1 MNKKILSILIL
12 LIITPCLMA
21 QKKELSQARSDIKNN
36 RNLAQTEKLLSE
48 LSADSIYKL
57 NPDVY
62 LLWYQSVLKQYEVGN
77 EKLYLKQKYDTAAM
91 YSMTKKM
98 FDILMKLD
106 TIDATPN
113 NKGKIKIRFRKKHSE
128 KLNILRPNLFF
139 GGAFYIHKGD
149 YQNAFN
155 LYDIYLKTFSH
166 PMFEDYKYCKTDT
179 NMYHTAY
186 LTTYCGYMLNKPNVT
201 LKYSDIALLDSVHN
215 RYVIQY
221 MAEAYK
227 LEGNT
232 DKYIKTLSEGFYKY
246 PNHSYFFPRLNDYY
260 ISKGMPQKALEIS
273 NKALEADSLSIL
285 FLYAKST
292 LLLNLGR
299 YDESIN
305 VSEKII
311 SLNDTLPEPYYNAG
325 MAWMNKVYQLENEKN
340 TVGYKNKLLN
350 IYRKAMPY
358 IERYRVLSP
367 KDKDNWAPIL
377 YKIYFNLN
385 MGKKFDEIDKIITK

>member
-1 MNKKILSILIL
+1 
-12 LIITPCLMA
+12 
-21 QKKELSQARSDIKNN
+21 
-36 RNLAQTEKLLSE
+36 
-48 LSADSIYKL
+48 
-57 NPDVY
+57 
-62 LLWYQSVLKQYEVGN
+62 
-77 EKLYLKQKYDTAAM
+77 
-91 YSMTKKM
+91 
-98 FDILMKLD
+98 
-106 TIDATPN
+106 
-113 NKGKIKIRFRKKHSE
+113 
-128 KLNILRPNLFF
+128 
-139 GGAFYIHKGD
+139 
-149 YQNAFN
+149 
-155 LYDIYLKTFSH
+155 
-166 PMFEDYKYCKTDT
+166 
-179 NMYHTAY
+179 
-186 LTTYCGYMLNKPNVT
+186 
-201 LKYSDIALLDSVHN
+201 
-215 RYVIQY
+215 

-232 DKYIKTLSEGFYKY
+232 DQYIKTLSKGFNKY

-260 ISKGMPQKALEIS
+260 ISKGMPQKALEMS

-305 VSEKII
+305 VSDKII

-325 MAWMNKVYQLENEKN
+325 MAWMNKVYQLEDEKN
-340 TVGYKNKLLN
+340 NVEYKNKLHN